1 MRLNR
6 LVLAFASLMVF
17 LAACSGG
24 GGSSSSSTVQVSPSA
39 TPSSSP
45 IASPTPTGVPS
56 TTVTPS
62 ATVAPSATPS
72 GVATSS
78 ASTSANA
85 PGVLISASTVTIY
98 VPLGSDS
105 VNAANVKAVT
115 VASNGVVNTR
125 NSPGPM
131 TISTTIG
138 GSSGRA
144 NSCAGGSRSVICS
157 EQSSDGIYLIS
168 PGAATATVLLNNPS
182 NQAIGNDYSAGSCVE
197 CGAMIDAGLNIGI
210 VSGGNGAGT
219 PSANPTVGGF
229 AVVNLATN
237 TVAPWI
243 TTNGE
248 PVSVNFGYDPVRHR
262 ILSPNYAVNPATNF
276 TSTPPHFQIVTLN
289 GNTGTVYDL
298 ANDQAFFTSN
308 GRTCAA
314 STPADILPD
323 SGAIDTLTQIAIA
336 TLRKPTACNAATSG
350 PIADVALFDLSQATF
365 TPPSGG
371 AVTGSWNTPGKQILT
386 LSALYPNF
394 GNGVTG
400 ISVVSAFHMALL
412 ADQSGN
418 SGFGAIVLPSSS
430 GTGTPTISD
439 YVVASM
445 PNDPSGQ
452 PWAMSTQPNGLTT
465 YIDPATN
472 RPMGVIMNASRTYL
486 AVIDLMNLLNPA
498 NRNGTNTV
506 PNPLPAGIVSFV
518 QD

>member
-6 LVLAFASLMVF
+6 LVLALASLMVF

-24 GGSSSSSTVQVSPSA
+24 GGSGSSSTIPMSPSPSASA
-39 TPSSSP
+39 TPSGSP
-45 IASPTPTGVPS
+45 IASPTPTGSPRA
-56 TTVTPS
+56 TVT
-62 ATVAPSATPS
+62 PSATPS

-78 ASTSANA
+78 VSTSANA
-85 PGVLISASTVTIY
+85 PGVFISGSTVTIY

-115 VASNGVVNTR
+115 VASNGVINSRNT
-125 NSPGPM
+125 PGPM

-144 NSCAGGSRSVICS
+144 NSCAGGSRSIICS
-157 EQSSDGIYLIS
+157 EQSSDGVYLIS

-182 NQAIGNDYSAGSCVE
+182 NQAIGNNYSAGSCVE
-197 CGAMIDAGLNIGI
+197 CGAMIDPGLNIGI

-219 PSANPTVGGF
+219 PSANPSVGGF

-276 TSTPPHFQIVTLN
+276 TSTPAHFQIVTLN

-298 ANDQAFFTSN
+298 ANDQAFFNTN
-308 GRTCAA
+308 GRNCNAT
-314 STPADILPD
+314 TPADILPD
-323 SGAIDTLTQIAIA
+323 SGAIDTLTQIAIV
-336 TLRKPTACNAATSG
+336 TLRKPTACNTATSG

-371 AVTGSWNTPGKQILT
+371 AATGSWNTNGKQILT

-418 SGFGAIVLPSSS
+418 SGFGALVLPSSS
-430 GTGTPTISD
+430 GTGTPAVTD

-445 PNDPSGQ
+445 PADPSGA

-465 YIDPATN
+465 YIDPTTN

-486 AVIDLMNLLNPA
+486 AVIDMMNLLNPA
-498 NRNGTNTV
+498 NRNGPNSV
-506 PNPLPAGIVSFV
+506 PNPIPAGIVSFV